1 MRFFITTHCRL
12 IAAMDPRGRDDGEE
26 DILNIIFAGGE
37 GGEDAGG
44 EGGEDYSSQFLND
57 YGEGAEVER
66 RDEGPLTNFGEV
78 Y

>member
-12 IAAMDPRGRDDGEE
+12 IAAMDARGRDDGEE
-26 DILNIIFAGGE
+26 DILNIIY
-37 GGEDAGG
+37 AGG
-44 EGGEDYSSQFLND
+44 EGGEDYNSQFLND

>member
-1 MRFFITTHCRL
+1 
-12 IAAMDPRGRDDGEE
+12 MDPRGRDDGEE
-26 DILNIIFAGGE
+26 EILNMIYAGGE

-57 YGEGAEVER
+57 YGEVFELEP
-66 RDEGPLTNFGEV
+66 RDEGPLTNSGEV